1 MHAIAGWKTPPCDK
15 LQWMA
20 PILLLLLI
28 AAFTGGGLHAE
39 PAPLVPGDPLACFSR
54 IDGAG
59 TMTVVNVAGQPF
71 STAIHVKT
79 SGVPDNANPW
89 DIRPRCFNT
98 LAAQQND
105 VVAVTFWMRTIHAP
119 GDKGLA
125 TFVVEQGGSPYTKS
139 ITFTAAA
146 ASDWKKVEAPFT
158 MAQSYAANGYN
169 LSFWVTYPNQEIEIG
184 GFNIVDYG
192 QGVPFSALGLTTWPY
207 DEHAADAPWRAAAA
221 QRIEQYRKG
230 DIAVVVKDD
239 NGTPVP
245 GAEVHLKMKRHA
257 FGFGTAVAG
266 DALQRT
272 NADGQNYRDA
282 LKKLFN
288 KVVTENAL
296 KWPFIESWGRAQ
308 ADAMLPWFAA
318 NGFTQ
323 VRGHNVIWPGLS
335 NLPADVQSMLKAQ
348 PVDQAALRSRISGHI
363 AQVMSYAAGKVTEWD
378 VLNEPYTN
386 IDVQKALGDAE
397 MAVWFQQA
405 RAADPSV
412 KLYINDYS
420 NLESGG
426 YDLNHINAY
435 YRIIENILTNG
446 GPIDGI
452 GLQSHFD
459 SNLTPPSRVLELL
472 DKFAALGKDLQVTE
486 FDVNL
491 ADEQIQADYTHDFM
505 TACFSHPAMKGFMI
519 WGFWEGAHWL
529 PRAAMIRKDWSTRPN
544 YDVWNDLIYKQW
556 WTDVTGLT
564 GKDGVF
570 RARGFLGDYDVE
582 IKANGTTRALPLS
595 IGSKEAPV
603 YLVSGKAAA
612 GKIAPDGVVNAAS
625 FRGGAVAPG
634 ETVVIYGTG
643 FGSPTIAVAG
653 YGPDGQLPR
662 SIGDTRVLFDRV
674 AAPMVYSLNGQVSAI
689 VPYEVRGAT
698 QIQVEYQGLA
708 TQPVSVDVAAAAPGI
723 FLCGNKPAVPLVINH
738 SAGGSISCN
747 DGFIAPGPGSIVTLF
762 VTGEGAVAPAI
773 ADGQLP
779 TAPAFPAPV
788 QPLRLSFGGVAAVR
802 CDATFSG
809 LVYAGVTQANACVPA
824 GVPQGA
830 AVSIAP

>member
-1 MHAIAGWKTPPCDK
+1 
-15 LQWMA
+15 MA
-20 PILLLLLI
+20 QILLLLLV
-28 AAFTGGGLHAE
+28 AAFTGGDLHAD
-39 PAPLVPGDPLACFSR
+39 PSSLVAGDPMACFSG
-54 IDGAG
+54 IEGAG
-59 TMTVVNVAGQPF
+59 SMKVVSVSDQPF

-79 SGVPDNANPW
+79 GDVPNGANPW

-105 VVAVTFWMRTIHAP
+105 VVAVTFWMRTIQAP
-119 GDKGLA
+119 GEKGLA
-125 TFVVEQGGSPYTKS
+125 TFVLERGNSPYTKS
-139 ITFTAAA
+139 IAFTAVA
-146 ASDWKKVEAPFT
+146 ASDWKKMEVPFT
-158 MAQSYAANGYN
+158 MAESYAANGYN

-184 GFNIVDYG
+184 GFSILDYG
-192 QGVPFSALGLTTWPY
+192 PGVPFSALGLTSWPY
-207 DEHAADAPWRAAAA
+207 EEHAADAPWRAAAA
-221 QRIEQYRKG
+221 QRIEKHRKG
-230 DIAVVVKDD
+230 DVAVVVKDD
-239 NGTPVP
+239 NGTPIP
-245 GAEVHLKMKRHA
+245 GAEVHLTMKRHA

-266 DALQRT
+266 DVLQRN

-318 NGFTQ
+318 NGFTT

-335 NLPADVQSMLKAQ
+335 NLPPDVQGMLRAQ
-348 PVDQAALRSRISGHI
+348 PVDQAALRSRISDHI
-363 AQVMSYAAGKVTEWD
+363 TQVMSYAGGKVTEWD

-386 IDVQKALGDAE
+386 IDVQKVLGDAE
-397 MAVWFQQA
+397 MAVWFQKA

-420 NLESGG
+420 ILESGG
-426 YDLNHINAY
+426 YDLAHINGY
-435 YRIIENILTNG
+435 YRIIENILSNG

-486 FDVNL
+486 FDVNI
-491 ADEQIQADYTHDFM
+491 ADQQIQADYTRDFL

-556 WTDVTGLT
+556 WTDMTGLT
-564 GKDGVF
+564 GKDGIF

-582 IKANGTTRALPLS
+582 IKANGISRLLPLS
-595 IGSKEAPV
+595 VNSNSQPSYA
-603 YLVSGKAAA
+603 VSGKAAA
-612 GKIAPDGVVNAAS
+612 GRISPDGVVNAAS
-625 FRGGAVAPG
+625 FRGGSVAPG

-643 FGSPTIAVAG
+643 FGPPTIAVAG
-653 YGPDGQLPR
+653 YGADGQLPK
-662 SIGDTRVLFDRV
+662 SIGDTRVLFDGV
-674 AAPMVYSLNGQVSAI
+674 AAPMAYSLNGQVSAI
-689 VPYEVRGAT
+689 VPYKVRGAT
-698 QIQVEYQGLA
+698 QVQVEYQGLA
-708 TQPVSVDVAAAAPGI
+708 TQAVSVDVAAAAPGI
-723 FLCGNKPAVPLVINH
+723 FMCGNKPNVAVIVNQ
-738 SAGGSISCN
+738 SARGSISCN

-762 VTGEGAVAPAI
+762 VTGEGAVTPAI

-779 TAPAFPAPV
+779 ASPAFPAPV
-788 QPLRLSFGGVAAVR
+788 LPWRLSFGGVTAPPCA
-802 CDATFSG
+802 ATFIG
-809 LVYAGVTQANACVPA
+809 LVYSGLTQVNACVPA
-824 GVPQGA
+824 GVSQA
-830 AVSIAP
+830 EEVSITVSR